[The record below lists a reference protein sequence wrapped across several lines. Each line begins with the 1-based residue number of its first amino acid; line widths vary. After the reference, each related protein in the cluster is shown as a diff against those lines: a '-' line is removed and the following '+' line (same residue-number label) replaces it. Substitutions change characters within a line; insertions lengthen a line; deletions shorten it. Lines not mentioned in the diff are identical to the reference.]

1 MALVKKNQRS
11 FTLFGQFVLV
21 IFWSFISNVNAADKS
36 TPSKFRRPKLVVGI
50 VVDQMRFDY
59 LYRYSKGYT
68 DRGFK
73 RLLREGFSCENAHFD
88 YVPTYT
94 APGHACIYTGT
105 TPAVNGI
112 ISNEWYDRPSKASVY
127 CVNDTSVSAVGT
139 TSVSGKMSPR
149 RLLSTTITDELRF
162 ATNYRSKVI
171 SISLKDRGAILPG
184 GFSANAAYWHDPY
197 LNNWVTSTYYMN
209 ELPAWVRDFNAR
221 KLPDSLTSKPWELLL
236 PLAEY
241 SGSTADNSPYE
252 GSFKGETAP
261 VFPHDLPKLKATD
274 SELIRRTPMGNTYT
288 LEFVKDAIESERLGE
303 GAETDF
309 LAFSLSSTDY
319 VGHQFGIN
327 ALETEDTY
335 LRLDRELAD
344 LIDFIDKKLGRDNYV
359 LFLTADH
366 GACANPEFNADHQ
379 IPSGN
384 VDESLIRDSLKV
396 FFQRQFGDSSLL
408 LNADATGI
416 FLNRSVMEIKKL
428 DPEKVESLCSQYV
441 LQFDGVSSAWTGTEL
456 SRSLQRDGIAR
467 LVQRGFNFQ
476 RSADVCIQL
485 QPGWID
491 WFRKTGTTHGTSY
504 AYDTHV
510 PVLFFGAGISPGA
523 TFLPVSVCDIA
534 PTIAS
539 LLHIQEP
546 SGTVGKPILPVLE

>member
-1 MALVKKNQRS
+1 
-11 FTLFGQFVLV
+11 
-21 IFWSFISNVNAADKS
+21 
-36 TPSKFRRPKLVVGI
+36 
-50 VVDQMRFDY
+50 
-59 LYRYSKGYT
+59 
-68 DRGFK
+68 
-73 RLLREGFSCENAHFD
+73 
-88 YVPTYT
+88 
-94 APGHACIYTGT
+94 
-105 TPAVNGI
+105 
-112 ISNEWYDRPSKASVY
+112 
-127 CVNDTSVSAVGT
+127 
-139 TSVSGKMSPR
+139 
-149 RLLSTTITDELRF
+149 
-162 ATNYRSKVI
+162 
-171 SISLKDRGAILPG
+171 
-184 GFSANAAYWHDPY
+184 
-197 LNNWVTSTYYMN
+197 
-209 ELPAWVRDFNAR
+209 
-221 KLPDSLTSKPWELLL
+221 LLL

-252 GSFKGETAP
+252 GSYKGETAP

-288 LEFVKDAIESERLGE
+288 LEFVKAAIESERLGE

-428 DPEKVESLCSQYV
+428 DPEKVESLCSHYV